1 MIHSSEYLFMRL
13 INRKLEQQVGGA
25 CFLRTAILVLS
36 ALSDITQ
43 SRA

>member
-1 MIHSSEYLFMRL
+1 MIHSSKYLFMRL

-25 CFLRTAILVLS
+25 CFLRTALLVII
-36 ALSDITQ
+36 ALSDIIQ